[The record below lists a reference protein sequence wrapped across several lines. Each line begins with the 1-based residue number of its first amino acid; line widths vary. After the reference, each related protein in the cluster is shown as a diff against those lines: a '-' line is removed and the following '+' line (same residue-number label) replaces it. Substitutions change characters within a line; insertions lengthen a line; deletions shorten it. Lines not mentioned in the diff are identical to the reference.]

1 MQSTDRLG
9 RFVVALALIGF
20 GVENLLFGRYIVAR
34 IAPWPPNDQSTQMI
48 VGAAGAL
55 VFLAGGVAMLMGRG
69 VRLAGLASAVFILAY
84 SMILHWPVAFAG
96 PAWSGNWTNV
106 FKAASLAAG
115 MVAVAAADGR
125 RMSGLLATLTGL
137 APYVLAAFFLL
148 AGVQHFMFTDFV
160 STLVPPFIP
169 APHFWTYFAG
179 VALLAAGLGLCTPRF
194 RLLAAVCSAAMV
206 FSWVFLVHVPL
217 VFALGREEWMGVV
230 EALGISGVCLA
241 VAQPPAARHRT
252 ADPVILRRMTRTA
265 ATFLLSFLFAFP
277 ASTFAQ
283 IAPPPATL
291 SAELV
296 RRNVEREWQVKAKKM
311 RTVLLPL
318 MRKHNVDLWV
328 IMSRENAPDPAIE
341 LFGGIGVT
349 GWYGHRNAYLFR
361 DPGDGKPLE
370 TTVIGTHLSAATSS
384 VLRHHRAV
392 RAGGPEAAP
401 QEVLRRQ
408 RNRSGSR
415 STSRARSAWPTG

>member
-1 MQSTDRLG
+1 VGLDVNAAVRGGNTAKGGAIAIDGVDRTAGRQLVGERQREDTVAAAEVGPRLDLTGPAASGNQANGVVVRHPPILAAGLLKSRAMQSTDRLG
-9 RFVVALALIGF
+9 RFLVALALIGF

-34 IAPWPPNDQSTQMI
+34 IAPWPPDDQSAQMI

-55 VFLAGGVAMLMGRG
+55 VFLAGGVAMLMGRS

-96 PAWSGNWTNV
+96 PAWSGHWTNV

-241 VAQPPAARHRT
+241 VAQPPAART
-252 ADPVILRRMTRTA
+252 STR
-265 ATFLLSFLFAFP
+265 
-277 ASTFAQ
+277 
-283 IAPPPATL
+283 
-291 SAELV
+291 
-296 RRNVEREWQVKAKKM
+296 
-311 RTVLLPL
+311 
-318 MRKHNVDLWV
+318 
-328 IMSRENAPDPAIE
+328 
-341 LFGGIGVT
+341 
-349 GWYGHRNAYLFR
+349 
-361 DPGDGKPLE
+361 
-370 TTVIGTHLSAATSS
+370 
-384 VLRHHRAV
+384 
-392 RAGGPEAAP
+392 
-401 QEVLRRQ
+401 
-408 RNRSGSR
+408 
-415 STSRARSAWPTG
+415 

>member
-34 IAPWPPNDQSTQMI
+34 IAPWPPDDQSTQMI

-241 VAQPPAARHRT
+241 VAQPPRENI
-252 ADPVILRRMTRTA
+252 DPLI
-265 ATFLLSFLFAFP
+265 LLS
-277 ASTFAQ
+277 
-283 IAPPPATL
+283 
-291 SAELV
+291 
-296 RRNVEREWQVKAKKM
+296 
-311 RTVLLPL
+311 
-318 MRKHNVDLWV
+318 
-328 IMSRENAPDPAIE
+328 
-341 LFGGIGVT
+341 
-349 GWYGHRNAYLFR
+349 
-361 DPGDGKPLE
+361 
-370 TTVIGTHLSAATSS
+370 SAA
-384 VLRHHRAV
+384 
-392 RAGGPEAAP
+392 
-401 QEVLRRQ
+401 
-408 RNRSGSR
+408 
-415 STSRARSAWPTG
+415 